1 MTKITKAQLKALEF
15 AAGHIAVGNVPAFI
29 RSVTAICRAA
39 SSEKQAEA
47 VRSVAAAMIPGYS
60 LQFVGPLFETW
71 EVAQ

>member
-47 VRSVAAAMIPGYS
+47 VRSVAEAMIPGYS

-71 EVAQ
+71 EAAQ